1 MDIEIKILYLGKE
14 CGILVILFVICFIIF
29 NDKYDDMNMKKKMWK
44 CCCSSFVFN
53 IILID
58 IF

>member
-29 NDKYDDMNMKKKMWK
+29 NDKYDDMNMKKI
-44 CCCSSFVFN
+44 CENVVVVVLYL
-53 IILID
+53 IL
-58 IF
+58 F